1 MNSYYE
7 SVRESIGYVEF
18 QNSPTRC
25 EPHWH
30 QAVEILCALDDEVY
44 TLVNSKEKI
53 LQPGEICVA
62 DCYDVHSFY
71 SSERPVMIIII
82 PSEFLNDYIK
92 MKGKKHLATPY
103 ITDPETYL
111 KIYSFMREFQSQEL
125 PLILQRGYVNVI
137 LGLILESC
145 DLEEFADADVSLMK
159 NILNF
164 LEENYHE
171 DVDLDYLAQKFGYS
185 KYYFSRMFNKFFKF
199 SLNEYLSRL
208 RIHRFIARMQADKNA
223 DIIGTAFDCGF
234 RSWQTF
240 YRCFKNYYGVSP
252 KKYLTNLS

>member
-103 ITDPETYL
+103 ITDPETYR

-208 RIHRFIARMQADKNA
+208 RIPLLYCQNAGGQKRRHHRYCLRLRFPFLANLLPLFQKLLRRFARKN
-223 DIIGTAFDCGF
+223 I
-234 RSWQTF
+234 
-240 YRCFKNYYGVSP
+240 
-252 KKYLTNLS
+252 

>member
-1 MNSYYE
+1 
-7 SVRESIGYVEF
+7 
-18 QNSPTRC
+18 
-25 EPHWH
+25 
-30 QAVEILCALDDEVY
+30 
-44 TLVNSKEKI
+44 
-53 LQPGEICVA
+53 
-62 DCYDVHSFY
+62 
-71 SSERPVMIIII
+71 
-82 PSEFLNDYIK
+82 
-92 MKGKKHLATPY
+92 
-103 ITDPETYL
+103 
-111 KIYSFMREFQSQEL
+111 
-125 PLILQRGYVNVI
+125 
-137 LGLILESC
+137 
-145 DLEEFADADVSLMK
+145 MK

>member
-92 MKGKKHLATPY
+92 MKGKKTSRYALYHRSGNLSQNLFVHARIPVAGTAAH
-103 ITDPETYL
+103 IT
-111 KIYSFMREFQSQEL
+111 
-125 PLILQRGYVNVI
+125 
-137 LGLILESC
+137 
-145 DLEEFADADVSLMK
+145 A
-159 NILNF
+159 
-164 LEENYHE
+164 
-171 DVDLDYLAQKFGYS
+171 
-185 KYYFSRMFNKFFKF
+185 
-199 SLNEYLSRL
+199 RL
-208 RIHRFIARMQADKNA
+208 RERDFRPDTRILRFGRICRRGREPDE
-223 DIIGTAFDCGF
+223 
-234 RSWQTF
+234 
-240 YRCFKNYYGVSP
+240 
-252 KKYLTNLS
+252 KYP

>member
-18 QNSPTRC
+18 QNSPTRSNRTGIKR
-25 EPHWH
+25 WR
-30 QAVEILCALDDEVY
+30 ILCALDDEVY

-103 ITDPETYL
+103 ITDPETYR

-171 DVDLDYLAQKFGYS
+171 DVDLDYLAQSSVTANIISRVCLINFSNSASTNTFPAFASIALLPECRRTKTPTSSVLPSIAVSVPGKPFTAVS
-185 KYYFSRMFNKFFKF
+185 K
-199 SLNEYLSRL
+199 
-208 RIHRFIARMQADKNA
+208 
-223 DIIGTAFDCGF
+223 IITAF
-234 RSWQTF
+234 R
-240 YRCFKNYYGVSP
+240 RKNI
-252 KKYLTNLS
+252 

>member
-103 ITDPETYL
+103 ITDPETYR

-145 DLEEFADADVSLMK
+145 DLEEFADADVADEASPTSSRKIIMK
-159 NILNF
+159 TSI
-164 LEENYHE
+164 
-171 DVDLDYLAQKFGYS
+171 DYLWFGCC
-185 KYYFSRMFNKFFKF
+185 K
-199 SLNEYLSRL
+199 
-208 RIHRFIARMQADKNA
+208 
-223 DIIGTAFDCGF
+223 
-234 RSWQTF
+234 
-240 YRCFKNYYGVSP
+240 
-252 KKYLTNLS
+252 

>member
-82 PSEFLNDYIK
+82 PSEF
-92 MKGKKHLATPY
+92 
-103 ITDPETYL
+103 
-111 KIYSFMREFQSQEL
+111 
-125 PLILQRGYVNVI
+125 
-137 LGLILESC
+137 
-145 DLEEFADADVSLMK
+145 
-159 NILNF
+159 
-164 LEENYHE
+164 
-171 DVDLDYLAQKFGYS
+171 
-185 KYYFSRMFNKFFKF
+185 
-199 SLNEYLSRL
+199 
-208 RIHRFIARMQADKNA
+208 
-223 DIIGTAFDCGF
+223 
-234 RSWQTF
+234 
-240 YRCFKNYYGVSP
+240 
-252 KKYLTNLS
+252 